1 MNDTQTLA
9 ATPMTDALALGPIA
23 SLPSSERWAEAV
35 GLARQL
41 ERDLA
46 AARAD
51 RAALIAAL
59 ESVVAHY
66 DMGGVDGPYA
76 NPDATAWCIDKARA
90 ALVQS

>member
-51 RAALIAAL
+51 RAALVAAHEQIERL
-59 ESVVAHY
+59 SRTADRSMVDVASMLG
-66 DMGGVDGPYA
+66 D
-76 NPDATAWCIDKARA
+76 IARA
-90 ALVQS
+90 TLAQVNAA